1 MQGPDTLVD
10 ILGPLEKGQTHKWG
24 FGQCKNLRSVCCQES
39 FELLVL
45 LDRRYTLPVVLPPRE
60 FYLPIYDLKR
70 LVVGLPM
77 ESSAQHWVPVYNA
90 LPGLLEGRDVQ
101 MTVQCAAPLHTI
113 CSWLRGI

>member
-10 ILGPLEKGQTHKWG
+10 ILDPLEKGQAHQWG
-24 FGQCKNLRSVCCQES
+24 FGQRKTLRSVCRQES
-39 FELLVL
+39 FELLFL
-45 LDRRYTLPVVLPPRE
+45 LDCRHTLPVVLPPGE

-77 ESSAQHWVPVYNA
+77 ESSAQYWVPVYNV

-101 MTVQCAAPLHTI
+101 MTGQRAAPLHTI
-113 CSWLRGI
+113 RSWLRGI